1 MKKKIVEHIFFMFC
15 RCRGV
20 VEWFVSLVFDVIL
33 LIVEASVNLY
43 LANTLGEEGLTLEY
57 RAIIIMIMLPSLINP
72 CVWLGLKSSYNISRY
87 LYFHM
92 YLVCSEK
99 RSILVIPW
107 FGSVV
112 RSKRPEGL
120 RVRELEKI
128 LYVGWAINKSALV
141 SGPTSIYN
149 LHILLKIFPVN
160 VSNIK

>member
-1 MKKKIVEHIFFMFC
+1 MFC

-57 RAIIIMIMLPSLINP
+57 RAIIIMIMLPSLVNP

-99 RSILVIPW
+99 KCPYLSYLGSEQETRRAPRQRTRKNLVCWGNTEITP
-107 FGSVV
+107 
-112 RSKRPEGL
+112 L
-120 RVRELEKI
+120 RKL
-128 LYVGWAINKSALV
+128 
-141 SGPTSIYN
+141 
-149 LHILLKIFPVN
+149 LHPYKKEITPLF
-160 VSNIK
+160 SFS